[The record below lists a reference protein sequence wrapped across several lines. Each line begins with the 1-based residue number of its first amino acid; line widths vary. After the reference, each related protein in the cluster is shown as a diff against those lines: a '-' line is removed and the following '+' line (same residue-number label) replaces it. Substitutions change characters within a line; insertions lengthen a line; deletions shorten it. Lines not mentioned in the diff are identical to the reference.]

1 MGALKIIVPVITAVI
16 LVWTV
21 NSSVMAEQNIN
32 QATVENSKEQ
42 LLATNSCPRCDLS
55 GVDLDRANL
64 TGANLEGA
72 ILSKAKFRLATL
84 TKANLRNTD
93 LRDAELGG
101 ADLADADLRGA
112 DLRGTILAGAY
123 LVGAQ
128 FDKEMSARQSSEAM
142 VAANDS
148 AGNVAKNDL
157 PAASQEPG
165 FLDNTLQ
172 GVKGLFGLGDAEK
185 GQEVT
190 NTTDKIENSEKVI
203 EAATPEQPP
212 LPETSAA
219 DNVPAIEE
227 TQIVTKEIVG
237 AQLDKEMSAR
247 QSSEAMVA
255 ENDSAGNAAINDLP
269 AASQEPGFL
278 DNTLQGV
285 KGLFGLGDAEK
296 VQEVTNTTDKLE
308 NSEKVITAAAPVQ
321 PPLPAA
327 SVADH
332 IPTIE
337 ETSVVTKEAEPAVAE
352 ESGLFDNTVAR
363 VKGLFGKGESR
374 DHATMAD
381 NTEDVIQKDKL
392 VHEAEATDS
401 MSSKTVSAHQAEAE
415 KNKALLL
422 KTKRCYGCNLV
433 SVDLSGKNLEGADL
447 EGADLTGSNL
457 HDADLEKAN
466 LKGALLLRVDLRGA
480 DLRGA
485 DLYKA
490 NLSGA
495 DLTGARLDGAL
506 LDDTQISDAVGF
518 APKN

>member
-1 MGALKIIVPVITAVI
+1 MGALKIKIIVPVVIAVI
-16 LVWTV
+16 LVGTI
-21 NSSVMAEQNIN
+21 NSSVMAEQNRN
-32 QATVENSKEQ
+32 QTAVENSKEQ

-101 ADLADADLRGA
+101 ADLAEADLRGA
-112 DLRGTILAGAY
+112 DLRGATLAGAY

-128 FDKEMSARQSSEAM
+128 FDNEMIARQSS
-142 VAANDS
+142 
-148 AGNVAKNDL
+148 
-157 PAASQEPG
+157 
-165 FLDNTLQ
+165 
-172 GVKGLFGLGDAEK
+172 DA
-185 GQEVT
+185 
-190 NTTDKIENSEKVI
+190 I
-203 EAATPEQPP
+203 
-212 LPETSAA
+212 
-219 DNVPAIEE
+219 
-227 TQIVTKEIVG
+227 
-237 AQLDKEMSAR
+237 
-247 QSSEAMVA
+247 VA
-255 ENDSAGNAAINDLP
+255 ENDSAGNVANNNLP

-296 VQEVTNTTDKLE
+296 VQEVTKTTDKIE
-308 NSEKVITAAAPVQ
+308 ISEKIPATAPVQ
-321 PPLPAA
+321 PPLPDA

-332 IPTIE
+332 IPAID
-337 ETSVVTKEAEPAVAE
+337 ETPVVTKETEPIVAE
-352 ESGLFDNTVAR
+352 KSGYFDNTVAR
-363 VKGLFGKGESR
+363 VKDWFGKGEGP
-374 DHATMAD
+374 DHETIAD
-381 NTEDVIQKDKL
+381 KTENVIQEDKQA
-392 VHEAEATDS
+392 HEKEATDS
-401 MSSKTVSAHQAEAE
+401 MSSKTVSDHQAETE

-422 KTKRCYGCNLV
+422 KTKRCYNCNLV

-466 LKGALLLRVDLRGA
+466 LKGALLLRVDFRDA

-495 DLTGARLDGAL
+495 DLTGAKLDGAL

-518 APKN
+518 EPKN